1 MTALMLGID
10 FNYVLEGGRYHN
22 RKLRVSCDS
31 ESFRR
36 NSNKIMSCFFNF
48 FDKKSKKLNI

>member
-1 MTALMLGID
+1 MTALMPGID
-10 FNYVLEGGRYHN
+10 FNYVLEGGRYLN

-36 NSNKIMSCFFNF
+36 KSYKIMTC
-48 FDKKSKKLNI
+48 L

>member
-1 MTALMLGID
+1 MTAHMLDID
-10 FNYVLEGGRYHN
+10 FNYVLEGGRYLN

-36 NSNKIMSCFFNF
+36 KSNKRMSCFLTSSTKNP
-48 FDKKSKKLNI
+48 KS